1 MCITSP
7 WQRTVLASQE
17 HWAGHMARVLATI
30 ITNTVTNIVTLA
42 AAILTN
48 YGDYNFPAP
57 LLMVLVTLMVTT
69 LLLNS
74 ELPQCLIVD
83 VDPLYH
89 ISSQASVTVCCHH
102 KIMLQ

>member
-1 MCITSP
+1 MVKETASETLLSVILTDIMCIISP

-17 HWAGHMARVLATI
+17 HWAGHMAPVLATI

-48 YGDYNFPAP
+48 YGDYNFPTP

-69 LLLNS
+69 LLLYPG
-74 ELPQCLIVD
+74 LPQRRPALFIITC
-83 VDPLYH
+83 
-89 ISSQASVTVCCHH
+89 
-102 KIMLQ
+102 